1 MHRCAWF
8 WVLLLLPA
16 VGAAAG
22 PAPAPRVVSLAPSL
36 TELMFA
42 MELDEYLVGR
52 SSACDYPE
60 AATAIPVVG
69 GFGRP
74 NWEALWQQ
82 RPDLVLATDLE
93 KPGLREQ
100 LTERGVQVLLLPCE
114 SWDELRAA
122 ASAIGAAVQQPERAE
137 AWRAGLDRR
146 LAELEQRVTGLRG
159 TRPAPSVYVEVWG
172 SPIMTAGRDA
182 FLNEIIRTAGA
193 RPIGAA
199 LRGRYQ
205 SVSSEWVLKEDPDV
219 ILLAYMLADLQ
230 PADRLAQR
238 LGWGALAAMRAGRVI
253 DGIDPDLLLRPGPR
267 LIDGVEQ
274 LVERLWALPLPD

>member
-1 MHRCAWF
+1 MRWRAWL
-8 WVLLLLPA
+8 WALLLPA
-16 VGAAAG
+16 AGAAAG
-22 PAPAPRVVSLAPSL
+22 PAPRVVSLAPSL
-36 TELMFA
+36 TELMYA
-42 MELDEYLVGR
+42 MELDAYLVGR
-52 SSACDYPE
+52 SSACDYPD
-60 AATAIPVVG
+60 AATAVPVVG

-100 LTERGVQVLLLPCE
+100 LAERGVDVLLLPCE
-114 SWDELRAA
+114 SWNELRAA
-122 ASAIGAAVQQPERAE
+122 ATAIGDALDQPESAQ
-137 AWRAGLDRR
+137 AWRDGLDRR
-146 LAELEQRVTGLRG
+146 LAALQQRVARLRG
-159 TRPAPSVYVEVWG
+159 TRPAPSIYVEVWG
-172 SPIMTAGRDA
+172 SPIMTAGRDS

-193 RPIGAA
+193 RPVGAS

-205 SVSSEWVLKEDPDV
+205 AVSSEWVLKEDPDV

-238 LGWGALAAMRAGRVI
+238 LGWGALTALKQGRVI
-253 DGIDPDLLLRPGPR
+253 DGIHPDLLLRPGPR